1 METGVLWGFYTIL
14 LLAIFVGIWFWA
26 WSGKRKKGFSE
37 AARIPLE
44 EDDERPSEESDGEPG
59 PDKKEKNS

>member
-1 METGVLWGFYTIL
+1 METGVLWGFYTLL
-14 LLAIFVGIWFWA
+14 LLAVFIGIWYWA

-44 EDDERPSEESDGEPG
+44 EDDRAREAPDADRDSEN
-59 PDKKEKNS
+59 KEKNS